1 MHCTID
7 AAVAICQPE
16 IGIRRLYL
24 AISTNGAQHHKF
36 RFVCQQVAISHA
48 ADVAKLLL
56 PEMLFVLLQSR
67 QIDSLSSKMRI
78 FPLCLQE
85 QQKSESCAN
94 STRRASYIMTSLC
107 FSLIAQLIATTR
119 NYFIGA
125 MQKSSLHQ
133 PVEIKI
139 STVVAISVILRE
151 IDLAVLNTAL
161 AEMTGG
167 ASDFFDDEFAV
178 IDVSHL
184 GELQNSVDWAGFV
197 ALLKNYHLNA
207 VAVRNSDDSA
217 QEAIRRHGLSLESSA
232 KPPAAHD
239 EAAPK
244 LPQATSAPIIVEK
257 IVEKIVQVPGSGAE
271 TVIIDTPVRAGQ
283 RIYARGADLI
293 ITAVVNNGAEIIA
306 DGSIHVYAPMRGR
319 ALAGANGNTHARI
332 FAFALEPELVSIAG
346 VYRTFEDGVPSNVS
360 HHPSMTRLH
369 GERIEIQALN
379 LVGKA

>member
-1 MHCTID
+1 
-7 AAVAICQPE
+7 
-16 IGIRRLYL
+16 
-24 AISTNGAQHHKF
+24 
-36 RFVCQQVAISHA
+36 
-48 ADVAKLLL
+48 
-56 PEMLFVLLQSR
+56 
-67 QIDSLSSKMRI
+67 
-78 FPLCLQE
+78 
-85 QQKSESCAN
+85 
-94 STRRASYIMTSLC
+94 
-107 FSLIAQLIATTR
+107 
-119 NYFIGA
+119 

-184 GELQNSVDWAGFV
+184 GELQNELDWAGLV
-197 ALLKNYHLNA
+197 SLLKNYHLNA
-207 VAVRNSDDSA
+207 VAVRNSDESA
-217 QEAIRRHGLSLESSA
+217 QAAIREHGLSLESSA
-232 KPPAAHD
+232 KPPVAH
-239 EAAPK
+239 ENNAPA
-244 LPQATSAPIIVEK
+244 ATSAPVIVEK
-257 IVEKIVQVPGSGAE
+257 VVEKIVQVPGGTAE
-271 TVIIDTPVRAGQ
+271 TIIIDTPVRAGQ

-319 ALAGANGNTHARI
+319 ALAGANGNTQARI

-346 VYRTFEDGVPSNVS
+346 VYRTFEEGVPSNVS

-369 GERIEIQALN
+369 GERIDIQALN